1 MTMTSM
7 RPAEKVVAAHPVPQQ
22 YMVGGD
28 RIAADWRNGNGD
40 PCWYMSS
47 KENGVQWDEDGRLNE
62 IGRQLL
68 LQHFGLQVIASHLP
82 LEKIATMSPATLL
95 KKRRRLEAN
104 GDGLERLEPE
114 SGRPGGHISASLAA

>member
-1 MTMTSM
+1 MTTTLM
-7 RPAEKVVAAHPVPQQ
+7 RHARAPVAYPAPHQ
-22 YMVGGD
+22 YMVGGE
-28 RIAADWRNGNGD
+28 IVSVDWRNGNGD
-40 PCWYMSS
+40 PCWHMSS

-62 IGRQLL
+62 TGRQLL